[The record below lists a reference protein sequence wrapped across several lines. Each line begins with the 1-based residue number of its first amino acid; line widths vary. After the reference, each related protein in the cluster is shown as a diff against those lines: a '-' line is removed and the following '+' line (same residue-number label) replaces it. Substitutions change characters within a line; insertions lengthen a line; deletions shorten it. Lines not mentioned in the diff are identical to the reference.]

1 MYKHNTSALSLYIL
15 MSNDSLM
22 YALANTEDQD
32 EMPHFAAFH
41 QSLHCLP
48 RQKRSSK
55 KYKLYLEI
63 IACDPLIHVYTIDH
77 PKVNISSQKEES
89 ISASGLQIYGGP
101 GSLSHDFKIWPIT
114 FQGSGPS
121 GPILFRCEK
130 ISLNKNIH
138 LTASL

>member
-32 EMPHFAAFH
+32 EMRHFAAFH

-48 RQKRSSK
+48 RHKRSSK

-77 PKVNISSQKEES
+77 PKVNISSQKLES
-89 ISASGLQIYGGP
+89 ISALQAFRFMVGP
-101 GSLSHDFKIWPIT
+101 GRCPMISKYGPSLSKAV
-114 FQGSGPS
+114 GPVDPS
-121 GPILFRCEK
+121 FLGVK
-130 ISLNKNIH
+130 
-138 LTASL
+138 